1 MSHPTF
7 VQPPLQPVDGLAVDE
22 ALHVVQ
28 DDEEL
33 VGLHIV
39 VNTILRRIFLS
50 RIVSGASY
58 SP

>member
-7 VQPPLQPVDGLAVDE
+7 VQPPLQPVDGLAFGE

-33 VGLHIV
+33 NGLHIV

-50 RIVSGASY
+50 RIGSAY
-58 SP
+58 SI